1 MTASRTIRWRHL
13 LVSTVGVALAGFSTI
28 LVLPPVFM
36 GASLAEK
43 LSPYGWPGA
52 AATALLLLVAR
63 KRAGRALAV
72 AIIASVLITVIVSNW
87 FLVGLTTIGF
97 ATALASPA
105 ATTDM
110 SARPLYLCVGI
121 AGAAFYLFNGWAL
134 AKGWNMLRPAGRQER
149 PPTEQT
155 PSTLSG

>member
-1 MTASRTIRWRHL
+1 MTESATIRWRYL
-13 LVSTVGVALAGFSTI
+13 LILTAGLALAGLSTI
-28 LVLPPVFM
+28 LVLPPVFL
-36 GASLAEK
+36 GASLAETV
-43 LSPYGWPGA
+43 SPYGCLGA
-52 AATALLLLVAR
+52 AVTALLLLVAR

-87 FLVGLTTIGF
+87 FLVGLAIIGF
-97 ATALASPA
+97 ATAFALPA

-110 SARPLYLCVGI
+110 SARLLYLCVGV